1 VRTSNPHL
9 SKASS
14 TYSAVSSSKSV
25 ELDVVICYTF
35 FGFFLAVLAALTK
48 FAFVG
53 APFDPTFLIDSP
65 EPEAIRFLFL

>member
-1 VRTSNPHL
+1 
-9 SKASS
+9 
-14 TYSAVSSSKSV
+14 
-25 ELDVVICYTF
+25 VVICYTF